1 MSRTGVAGV
10 VAVFA
15 AGAWLL
21 AAPFVLGYRH
31 HAGWTGAT
39 RTDVMAGGLLAVAGL
54 AGLVGV
60 IAGRVGELYS
70 DARSA
75 ASQAA
80 LDYRGADRRNTA
92 S

>member
-1 MSRTGVAGV
+1 MI
-10 VAVFA
+10 
-15 AGAWLL
+15 
-21 AAPFVLGYRH
+21 
-31 HAGWTGAT
+31 
-39 RTDVMAGGLLAVAGL
+39 AGGRLAVAGL
-54 AGLVGV
+54 AGRVGV